1 MEVFKNLFNDL
12 VGLLSLG
19 TIALVIIIGCY
30 FTYMF
35 MTKSAHEE

>member
-1 MEVFKNLFNDL
+1 MEVFKNLFNDW

-19 TIALVIIIGCY
+19 TIVLVIVIAAF